1 MIRILLVDDQA
12 ILRQALKALLE
23 KVSDFQVVGTASDGQ
38 AAIEQVA
45 AKRPDVVLLDIQM
58 PVMDGLTASW
68 LISQR
73 FADTK
78 VIVLSGHDD
87 NAYLARALKAGA
99 KGYLLK
105 NTGAKDLADT
115 IRNVHR
121 GYGQFGPGLLEKMA
135 AGMGSSGNSASQN
148 ESSELPE
155 LPLPE
160 PEFRHVLNGFD
171 AEELLTTVQ
180 QVTEQET
187 ASALLAHLE
196 EHLKQDPNSLA
207 ALYLSGALSHREN
220 CPKTTT
226 LSYLRVGFK
235 EGLKQGISQ
244 DKLMLFYREAA
255 VLEPQEAF
263 TWVVREGGPWDNKA
277 GISFL
282 LQEAT
287 EIFGPESEQRHTLQ
301 NLWRIKAMFQLKEG
315 VASINSK
322 ITDLQQGFE
331 RLSQVVQLGGIQ
343 Q

>member
-58 PVMDGLTASW
+58 PIMDGLTASW

-73 FADTK
+73 FSDTK

-135 AGMGSSGNSASQN
+135 AGMSTSANSESQQ
-148 ESSELPE
+148 EVAGLPD

-160 PEFRHVLNGFD
+160 PEFRNLLNGFD
-171 AEELLTTVQ
+171 SEELLATIQ
-180 QVTEQET
+180 QVTEEET
-187 ASALLAHLE
+187 GAHLLAHLE
-196 EHLKQDPNSLA
+196 QHLKQEPDSLA
-207 ALYLSGALSHREN
+207 ALYLSGVLSHLEQS
-220 CPKTTT
+220 PKANT
-226 LSYLRVGFK
+226 LAYLRVGFK
-235 EGLKQGISQ
+235 EGLKQGLSPE
-244 DKLMLFYREAA
+244 KLILFYREATS
-255 VLEPQEAF
+255 LEPQEAF
-263 TWVVREGGPWDNKA
+263 TWVVREGGPWDTKE
-277 GISFL
+277 GIAFL
-282 LQEAT
+282 LHEAA
-287 EIFGPESEQRHTLQ
+287 EIFGPDSEQRRTLQ
-301 NLWRIKAMFQLKEG
+301 TLWRIKAMFQLREG
-315 VASINSK
+315 MASINAK
-322 ITDLQQGFE
+322 ITTLQQGFE
-331 RLSQVVQLGGIQ
+331 RLGQVVQLGGIQ